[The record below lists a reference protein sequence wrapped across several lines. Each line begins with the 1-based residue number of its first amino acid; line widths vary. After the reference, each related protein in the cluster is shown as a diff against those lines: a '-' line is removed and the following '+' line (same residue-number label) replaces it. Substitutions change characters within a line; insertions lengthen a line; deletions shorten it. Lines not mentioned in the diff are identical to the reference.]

1 MYAHK
6 GRTNTTFVQRAKQSD
21 GFVLLQTT
29 KLCPGAPR
37 FSIQLEGENRK
48 NDK

>member
-1 MYAHK
+1 MYANK
-6 GRTNTTFVQRAKQSD
+6 GWTNITFVQRARHSD
-21 GFVLLQTT
+21 GFFLQTT